1 MGLRL
6 VPESPHGAFPASFR
20 ATAGGGRA
28 ASAPR
33 CHLVGS
39 VNPAAARSAQSLA
52 ISSTSSS
59 SARSPGRCPRA
70 CGLGGRRGS
79 HESGRPGSNRR
90 RPAWEA
96 FWALAGQGFF
106 GGGSRNGIT
115 QYGLAAP
122 DIRDFPPFRER
133 PFETSAAPRP
143 SSCWSPRNG
152 GARRASRPR
161 RDPPN
166 LTRGAGSGVV
176 GPPRHNRYAATHHP
190 EANVRVPVGN
200 VAEKNNAPA
209 SKSGLDQ
216 LTSLHGPSTP

>member
-1 MGLRL
+1 MQ
-6 VPESPHGAFPASFR
+6 PHPYPNRFGEEGA
-20 ATAGGGRA
+20 GRA
-28 ASAPR
+28 REESGVP
-33 CHLVGS
+33 G
-39 VNPAAARSAQSLA
+39 
-52 ISSTSSS
+52 
-59 SARSPGRCPRA
+59 ARSPREPSVTKLPPPAPGSWRQRVSPRT
-70 CGLGGRRGS
+70 

-152 GARRASRPR
+152 GARRAARPR

-200 VAEKNNAPA
+200 VAEKNNAPEIGRA
-209 SKSGLDQ
+209 
-216 LTSLHGPSTP
+216 HV